1 MEQLYE
7 FKIAEA
13 LHSFWPTECNLSG
26 NPHLTDNEQSRI
38 DHADCCLPLL
48 GCDEEELSREI
59 SFIDYMFNT
68 YMSQFQVYISTNL
81 KNDRMRS
88 NAIVDCYMP
97 RDNYLVHIPGL
108 L

>member
-13 LHSFWPTECNLSG
+13 LHSFWPTGCNLSG

-48 GCDEEELSREI
+48 GCDEEELSRGI
-59 SFIDYMFNT
+59 SIIDLMLNT
-68 YMSQFQVYISTNL
+68 YMSQFQVHITTHLN
-81 KNDRMRS
+81 NDLIRS
-88 NAIVDCYMP
+88 KAIVDCY
-97 RDNYLVHIPGL
+97 RA
-108 L
+108 